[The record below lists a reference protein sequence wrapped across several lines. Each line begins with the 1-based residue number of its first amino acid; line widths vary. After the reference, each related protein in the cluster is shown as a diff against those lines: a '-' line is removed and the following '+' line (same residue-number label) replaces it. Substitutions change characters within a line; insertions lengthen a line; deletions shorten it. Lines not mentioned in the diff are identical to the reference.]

1 MGNTSIPKLKLESRM
16 KVDLNQSE
24 INKLEDVLI
33 NFKNDWELQQS
44 ERATKWRFYFLL
56 SFVMC
61 VLVSIYL
68 PSFWWLNIIVVG
80 YFAGS
85 LFTMLRQRVKISQQ
99 IIEHQKQLRLVR
111 LLRKFEASPYSKKE

>member
-1 MGNTSIPKLKLESRM
+1 M

-24 INKLEDVLI
+24 INRLEDVLI

-56 SFVMC
+56 SFLMC